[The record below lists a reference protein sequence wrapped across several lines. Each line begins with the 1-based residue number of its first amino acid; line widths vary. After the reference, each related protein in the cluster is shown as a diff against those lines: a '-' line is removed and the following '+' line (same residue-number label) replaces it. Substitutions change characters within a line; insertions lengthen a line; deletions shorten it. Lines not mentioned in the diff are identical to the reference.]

1 MIENHTDPDTLEP
14 FMDVDPPDLA
24 AASIPDDVVEAIDD
38 WEFPLNLL
46 DSNDPQ
52 RLQHILE
59 TAPNPGSASAQFLM
73 EYLASYAP
81 QSN

>member
-1 MIENHTDPDTLEP
+1 MIENHTDPDIMEAP
-14 FMDVDPPDLA
+14 MDVDPPDLA
-24 AASIPDDVVEAIDD
+24 AASIPDDVIEAIED

-46 DSNDPQ
+46 ESGDPQ
-52 RLQHILE
+52 RLKHILE